1 MSYLRRRQEKRT
13 ARLNAKAGKRV
24 WTRILVHREY
34 HPDGSMTKR
43 VFLGMYP
50 KPAFRCIFVSEDGD
64 KHLNVIGP
72 DGKEYTVHKC
82 YAGKNPAVTVSFDG
96 FYTPALPWYPDT
108 HKSIAPA
115 AMRHV
120 PGSSTPDKTTE
131 FTDMQI
137 TYPKHPKGDS

>member
-1 MSYLRRRQEKRT
+1 MSYLRRRLKKRT

-24 WTRILVHREY
+24 WTRQLVHYKE
-34 HPDGSMTKR
+34 HADGSVTKR

-72 DGKEYTVHKC
+72 DGK
-82 YAGKNPAVTVSFDG
+82 P
-96 FYTPALPWYPDT
+96 PWYPGT

-115 AMRHV
+115 AIRHV
-120 PGSSTPDKTTE
+120 PGSSMPDKTTDIC
-131 FTDMQI
+131 FYLKYRI
-137 TYPKHPKGDS
+137 FK

>member
-1 MSYLRRRQEKRT
+1 
-13 ARLNAKAGKRV
+13 
-24 WTRILVHREY
+24 
-34 HPDGSMTKR
+34 
-43 VFLGMYP
+43 MYP

-96 FYTPALPWYPDT
+96 FYTPAPPWYPGT

-115 AMRHV
+115 AIRHV
-120 PGSSTPDKTTE
+120 PGSSMPDKTTDICSHLKYRI
-131 FTDMQI
+131 F
-137 TYPKHPKGDS
+137 K